1 MLAAESVNVEEEQN
15 IVASNSVYGFLRS
28 GSKFIASFLL
38 SILFVRILGP
48 TNYGIYTVA
57 VLYWGFAATFSSL
70 GLNSTLSYSVARYR
84 AQEKPGMIKWVL
96 KHYLKVLV
104 LSSFIAAVVLFM
116 ISGPLA
122 SAYRTPELAELLRI
136 LAIGLVFYSLNEN
149 FVNPIFTG
157 KQKLKYGFITG
168 VTYDAFRIVQLIVVY
183 IGFKLIGAIT
193 VYDVTYLAVATLGLF
208 FVYRLFKSGDA
219 TSKPDK
225 AEVKHLRHYSGF
237 SYVGSLIGTISGPVI
252 TLFLGF
258 MAPNISDVS
267 FYRVG
272 LIMVG
277 MLGLPASAM
286 GSSFFASITKFF
298 EKKDMAGF
306 YNLQRKL
313 LKYSVLVTIPLVV
326 ASLIAIRPLIGYLYR
341 FTFIGVQYPFMI
353 MLIPIVLSSIF
364 GPITQILSATGK
376 QKYWMYSTV
385 SGSLAG
391 IVSTLVLVPRFFAIG
406 AAEAY
411 VIVNIT
417 VLVLNLM
424 FLKRLG
430 MVSIHKSL
438 PYLDL
443 LKGFIAVTIMGV
455 FLYYAI
461 NFITNI
467 SLLPLILISGL
478 VVYFFVLYSIKGI
491 TKGDIRFFIKL
502 LRADKFVRMFYKR

>member
-1 MLAAESVNVEEEQN
+1 M
-15 IVASNSVYGFLRS
+15 
-28 GSKFIASFLL
+28 
-38 SILFVRILGP
+38 
-48 TNYGIYTVA
+48 
-57 VLYWGFAATFSSL
+57 
-70 GLNSTLSYSVARYR
+70 
-84 AQEKPGMIKWVL
+84 
-96 KHYLKVLV
+96 
-104 LSSFIAAVVLFM
+104 
-116 ISGPLA
+116 
-122 SAYRTPELAELLRI
+122 
-136 LAIGLVFYSLNEN
+136 
-149 FVNPIFTG
+149 
-157 KQKLKYGFITG
+157 
-168 VTYDAFRIVQLIVVY
+168 VY